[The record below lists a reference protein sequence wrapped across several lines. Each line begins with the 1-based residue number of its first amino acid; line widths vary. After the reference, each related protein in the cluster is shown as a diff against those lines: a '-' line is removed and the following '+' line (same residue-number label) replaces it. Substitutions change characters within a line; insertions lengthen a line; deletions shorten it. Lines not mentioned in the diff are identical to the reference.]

1 MTHTTTFRRLILS
14 TILALA
20 VPITD
25 AAPAKPAANKAVAT
39 AKAGKTSKPAAKDS
53 IKAASKPTT
62 SGKSTAKNSKTAPA
76 AKPAANGKNSKAAA
90 GGKTAKSTANG
101 KAAVPAKTA
110 QTPCSKAQSAVFQA
124 AAEGRLDALKQH
136 KNNKCDLKKTDPRG
150 FTLYD
155 IATLNGRKNITDW
168 LVANKIA
175 QKNQYSS
182 ALIKL
187 VQTGLR
193 YLGHDAGAANGK
205 QTAATAKAI
214 KAFQRANHLSQSGKI
229 DAAWLPAFNKEL
241 GKKTQSTLKKHQHQH
256 RHPGLPSGT
265 QNGQK
270 RQLSR
275 RPAHLP
281 AHAGRKR
288 SG

>member
-1 MTHTTTFRRLILS
+1 MIHTTTFRRLILS

-39 AKAGKTSKPAAKDS
+39 AKAGKTSKPAAKNTN
-53 IKAASKPTT
+53 KAVSKPTT
-62 SGKSTAKNSKTAPA
+62 SGKSTAKNSKTAPV
-76 AKPAANGKNSKAAA
+76 AKPAANGKNSKAVA
-90 GGKTAKSTANG
+90 GGKTAKPAANG
-101 KAAVPAKTA
+101 KAAAPTKTV
-110 QTPCSKAQSAVFQA
+110 QTPCGKAQSAVFQA

-182 ALIKL
+182 ALVKL

-205 QTAATAKAI
+205 QTAATAKAS
-214 KAFQRANHLSQSGKI
+214 KPPES
-229 DAAWLPAFNKEL
+229 
-241 GKKTQSTLKKHQHQH
+241 
-256 RHPGLPSGT
+256 
-265 QNGQK
+265 K
-270 RQLSR
+270 RQNR
-275 RPAHLP
+275 RRLATRLQQ
-281 AHAGRKR
+281 RTR
-288 SG
+288 